1 MNDVNENVDILLK
14 GQEIEPN
21 GLYDFSFRKVPT
33 SKVPLYR
40 GLAGQL
46 TVNPKDKYR
55 LQAWYGDE
63 LGHNEQ
69 VVLQS
74 DLSDGTI
81 EFSPA
86 FKNVSV
92 KVLTKEISNT
102 NLAINADDYGVAVL
116 NVSGSNAITLQTPT
130 NVGTS
135 LRLVIKNIADRS
147 LTTLE
152 SEHEIKWSGSA
163 PYLPSEINKF
173 YEIDL
178 LWEGSEWRAN
188 QNVSV
193 VYAEESNKANLA
205 TTAKNFSNLVLK
217 LTGAAVGTGSA
228 SDTNTVTIDVTELNF
243 LKLLEVNSSE
253 PKTNPTHI
261 YVDTK
266 DLHFWV
272 YDKTTFKWVDC
283 FAKVYSDLV
292 AFDSRLD
299 DLEALNLAEQLQNI
313 QKQFAFD
320 EKNIST
326 NTFNIEVLQVTAKEL
341 ASDISA
347 VNDRTG
353 ELESRATKVEER
365 ATNLETRTTNVE
377 DRATSLEGRVTANE
391 DNISKH
397 GTRISANETELAD
410 HENRITTNETAKTDH
425 EKRITAN
432 ETNINKHG
440 ERLTTAEKDISDLKG
455 RATNLE
461 TRATDAE
468 NNITSLDARLTPTE
482 ETVSTFD
489 SRITSAE
496 KTVSDVSQRID
507 NIETTTDAGKYAAK
521 LTELENKN
529 TEQDTKLTEL
539 DTKLNEFSEFTVTDA
554 TSVDADSL
562 ANGAGIVYKASDL
575 ITVSTD
581 IDISTVSDLSL
592 SDSEPDSA
600 SIKEG
605 TAVIYPSANSI

>member
-102 NLAINADDYGVAVL
+102 NLAINADDYGAAVL
-116 NVSGSNAITLQTPT
+116 NVSGSNTITLQTPT

-292 AFDSRLD
+292 SFDSRLD
-299 DLEALNLAEQLQNI
+299 ELDALHLVEQFQDIKQQFTEIEKTISLNTENIVILQ
-313 QKQFAFD
+313 
-320 EKNIST
+320 S
-326 NTFNIEVLQVTAKEL
+326 NTEEL
-341 ASDISA
+341 AS
-347 VNDRTG
+347 
-353 ELESRATKVEER
+353 
-365 ATNLETRTTNVE
+365 
-377 DRATSLEGRVTANE
+377 
-391 DNISKH
+391 NIS
-397 GTRISANETELAD
+397 TELAD
-410 HENRITTNETAKTDH
+410 HENRITANETAKTDH

-440 ERLTTAEKDISDLKG
+440 ERLTAAEKDISDLKG

-461 TRATDAE
+461 TRATTAE